1 MCKCVQV
8 HRAKLVT
15 GEEVVLKVQ
24 KPGVASVLKAD
35 LGFIYIASKVIE
47 LLQPELARTS
57 FSAVS
62 YYVWCSV
69 VQTGATAMISVYWY

>member
-1 MCKCVQV
+1 V

-24 KPGVASVLKAD
+24 KPGVESVLKAD

-62 YYVWCSV
+62 AVRLAS
-69 VQTGATAMISVYWY
+69 MLNMHWYQLRLAAY

>member
-1 MCKCVQV
+1 MHILLQV

-24 KPGVASVLKAD
+24 KPGVESVLKAD

-62 YYVWCSV
+62 C
-69 VQTGATAMISVYWY
+69 VQYSSN